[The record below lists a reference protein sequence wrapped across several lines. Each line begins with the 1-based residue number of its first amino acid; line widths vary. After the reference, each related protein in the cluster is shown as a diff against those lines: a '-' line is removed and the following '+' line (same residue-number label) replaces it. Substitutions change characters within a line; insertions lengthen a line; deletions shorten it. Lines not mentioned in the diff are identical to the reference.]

1 MQALAIAA
9 AGMNAA
15 ANRLNASAQR
25 VASADAHAEKVEEL
39 KDVDY
44 AKERTEQISAETDF
58 KANAAVIKTAD
69 KMTGALLDLKV

>member
-15 ANRLNASAQR
+15 ADRLSASAQR
-25 VASADAHAEKVEEL
+25 MATADAHAEKVEQL

-44 AKERTEQISAETDF
+44 VKERTEQIGAEHDF
-58 KANAAVIKTAD
+58 KANAKVIQVAD
-69 KMTGALLDLKV
+69 QMSGALLNIKV

>member
-25 VASADAHAEKVEEL
+25 VAAADTRAEKVEDL

-44 AKERTEQISAETDF
+44 VKERTEQISASTDF
-58 KANAAVIKTAD
+58 SANAAVIKTAD
-69 KMTGALLDLKV
+69 QMTGALLDLKV

>member
-15 ANRLNASAQR
+15 ANRLSASAQR
-25 VASADAHAEKVEEL
+25 VASADAHAETVEQL

-44 AKERTEQISAETDF
+44 VKERTEQISAETDF
-58 KANAAVIKTAD
+58 KANAKVIKTAD
-69 KMTGALLDLKV
+69 EMTGALLNIKV